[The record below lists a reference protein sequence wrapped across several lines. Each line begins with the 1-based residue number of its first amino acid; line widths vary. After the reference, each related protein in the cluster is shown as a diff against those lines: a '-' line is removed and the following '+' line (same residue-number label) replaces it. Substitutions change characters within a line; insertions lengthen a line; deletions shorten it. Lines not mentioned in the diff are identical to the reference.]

1 MSALGLEIEAGVD
14 YSTSLS
20 PSNAGESGTEIDGNQ
35 QLSVGTFANLH
46 LLEIRGG
53 MIHTEAVDDCELG
66 RGERWC
72 ILEIIEKGAGLYP

>member
-1 MSALGLEIEAGVD
+1 MSASRLEIEAGVD

-20 PSNAGESGTEIDGNQ
+20 PSNAGEGGTEVDGNQ

-46 LLEIRGG
+46 LLEIRSG

-66 RGERWC
+66 PGERWC
-72 ILEIIEKGAGLYP
+72 FLEIIEKGAGLYP